1 MRALKTPI
9 LMFHHVEPA
18 GAAGL
23 RPTPLHPNSYLSRR
37 EFAGILDALARRGAR
52 TVTLA
57 QAVAGRAPRRAVVL
71 TFDDGCR
78 CFRDHA
84 LPELQARGMT
94 ATLFAVAGELGEA
107 NRWDLD
113 SGERREELLDAPALQ
128 ELAAQGIEIGAH
140 GRFHRDL
147 TACSPAELAE
157 EVVGAKNDLETA
169 ISRPVQTFCYP
180 YGRLDLRAEEAVRE
194 AGYAAAVG
202 ISGRP
207 RALFALPRQI
217 VNPGDSRF
225 ELLLKA
231 SGAYPLWRRLPRLGV
246 LRALRH
252 SHTP

>member
-1 MRALKTPI
+1 MRALRTPI

-23 RPTPLHPNSYLSRR
+23 RPPPIHPNSYLSRR
-37 EFAGILDALARRGAR
+37 DFAGILDALARRGAR

-57 QAVAGRAPRRAVVL
+57 QAVAGRLPRRAVVL

-78 CFRDHA
+78 CFRDHV
-84 LPELQARGMT
+84 LPELQAHGMT
-94 ATLFAVAGELGEA
+94 ATLFAVAGELGGT
-107 NRWDLD
+107 NRWDHAA
-113 SGERREELLDAPALQ
+113 GERHEDLLDADWLR
-128 ELAAQGIEIGAH
+128 ELAAQGIEIGCH
-140 GRFHRDL
+140 GYHHRDL
-147 TACSPAELAE
+147 TACSDAELEE
-157 EVVGAKNDLETA
+157 EVRGARHDLA
-169 ISRPVQTFCYP
+169 AALALPIQTFCYP
-180 YGRLDLRAEEAVRE
+180 YGRLDLRTEQAVEA
-194 AGYAAAVG
+194 AGFSAAVG

-225 ELLLKA
+225 EILLKA

>member
-1 MRALKTPI
+1 MRVKTPI

-23 RPTPLHPNSYLSRR
+23 RPPPLHPNSYLSRR
-37 EFAGILDALARRGAR
+37 EFAGVLDALARRGAR

-57 QAVAGRAPRRAVVL
+57 QAVGGRVPRRAVVL

-84 LPELQARGMT
+84 LPELTARGMT
-94 ATLFAVAGELGEA
+94 ATLFAVAGELGGT
-107 NRWDLD
+107 NRWDHEA
-113 SGERREELLDAPALQ
+113 GERREELLDARALRQ
-128 ELAAQGIEIGAH
+128 LAAQGIEIGAH
-140 GRFHRDL
+140 GRHHRDL
-147 TACSPAELAE
+147 TACSDSELEE
-157 EVVGAKNDLETA
+157 EVAGARRDLEA
-169 ISRPVQTFCYP
+169 ALGVRVQTFCYP
-180 YGRLDLRAEEAVRE
+180 YGRLDLRAEAVVQQ
-194 AGYAAAVG
+194 AGYLAAVG

-231 SGAYPLWRRLPRLGV
+231 TGAYPFWRRLPRLGV